1 MIKNYLNRLL
11 SRLIEPPL
19 IYIWPLILV
28 LLLGLLFWSLVPR
41 PSNKLV
47 ITTGIDQGL
56 YYRFGQQLS
65 KELAKEGIQLE
76 VLSSAGSVENI
87 ERLKDTINDPKS
99 ASPSNAHIALLQ
111 GGVGKPDEHPHIS
124 ALSSIFDEQ
133 VWVFYRKAA
142 FKTPLTQLTELS
154 QKRVSIGPQ
163 GSGTRALSQQLLSLN
178 GIDPDKNTQDIIFK
192 DLNALET
199 LTALKANQLDVAI
212 LVSAPQAPI
221 ILQYLRSPDLAVMS
235 FDQADA
241 YAIRLP
247 FLKRVTVPR
256 GVINLAEDIPSK
268 DLTILATPAAL
279 VVSDEIHPALI
290 TPLMRSAEAA
300 ITQLGLLQKE
310 GEFPSASGFAWP
322 HNEDAKHYL
331 KTGPSFLHRHLPF
344 WSVVWIDR
352 AIRIGLPLLAILL
365 PLLNYLPVLIQMR
378 VESKTSAI
386 YKRLRSLEERLRQNR
401 TLDWRKELDQIEEQA
416 LKMRVPKKFAVNVYE
431 LRMYIDMVRAKL
443 AQ

>member
-1 MIKNYLNRLL
+1 VWPTLL
-11 SRLIEPPL
+11 VACI
-19 IYIWPLILV
+19 
-28 LLLGLLFWSLVPR
+28 GLLIWSLI
-41 PSNKLV
+41 PSPSSKLV

-56 YYRFGQQLS
+56 YYKFGQQLS

-87 ERLKDTINDPKS
+87 KRLNDPKS
-99 ASPSNAHIALLQ
+99 NTHIALLQ
-111 GGVGKPDEHPHIS
+111 GGVGNPSEHSNLS
-124 ALSSIFDEQ
+124 ALSSLFNEQ
-133 VWVFYRKAA
+133 VWVFYRKAS
-142 FKTPLTQLTELS
+142 FKVPLNQLTALG
-154 QKRVSIGPQ
+154 QKRVSIGMP
-163 GSGTRALSQQLLSLN
+163 GSGTRALSQQLLNLN
-178 GIDPDKNTQDIIFK
+178 GIDLDKNNQNIIFK
-192 DLNALET
+192 DLNAVDT
-199 LTALKANQLDVAI
+199 LKALKANEVDVAI

-221 ILQYLRSPDLAVMS
+221 ILQYLRSPELAVMS

-268 DLTILATPAAL
+268 DLTILATPTAL

-290 TPLMRSAEAA
+290 TPLMRSSEAA
-300 ITQLGLLQKE
+300 IENLGLLQKE
-310 GEFPSASGFAWP
+310 GEFPSATGFAWP

-352 AIRIGLPLLAILL
+352 AIRIGLPLLVILL
-365 PLLNYLPVLIQMR
+365 PLFNYLPKLIQMR

-386 YKRLRSLEERLRQNR
+386 YKRLRSLEMRFRQNR
-401 TLDWRKELDQIEEQA
+401 QLDWRKELDQIEEQA
-416 LKMRVPKKFAVNVYE
+416 LKIRVPQKFAVNIYE
-431 LRMYIDMVRAKL
+431 LRMYIEMVRSKL
-443 AQ
+443 GTN